1 LYIFD
6 YQLITIKKYYHSDI
20 DLWRALVKGERAAQR
35 FFYEKFSG
43 QMNGICLRYSKDKD
57 EAEDLLQESFIRAF
71 RNIKQFDGKGSLGA
85 WLRRITINVCLE
97 MYRKNK
103 TRSEHIANY
112 AIEIENDDSLDN
124 ALHNLAWEN
133 LIEKIQTLPL
143 GFRTVF
149 NLYAIEGFT
158 HNEIAD
164 LLQIS
169 VGTSKSQYS
178 RARQLLREKIEN
190 EALVEQKIL
199 GYAPK

>member
-1 LYIFD
+1 M
-6 YQLITIKKYYHSDI
+6 
-20 DLWRALVKGERAAQR
+20 WRACVQGERAAQR
-35 FFYEKFSG
+35 IFYEKFSG
-43 QMNGICLRYSKDKD
+43 QMNGICLRYAKDQD

-71 RNIKQFDGKGSLGA
+71 RNIEQFDGKGALGA

-103 TRSEHIANY
+103 SLSEHIKNY
-112 AIEIENDDSLDN
+112 GMELENDHSLDN
-124 ALHNLAWEN
+124 ALNNLAMES
-133 LIEKIQTLPL
+133 LIEKIQMLPT

-149 NLYAIEGFT
+149 NLYAIEGFN
-158 HNEIAD
+158 HNEISE

-199 GYAPK
+199 SYARK